1 MRTSPSEKHS
11 EAELCGLRERL
22 TRLAGLDV
30 RTWRLPKHA
39 FGPGALSAL
48 GGFAACTGARRPLLV
63 SDRAVARLGV
73 AERVAEAAGLPRGS
87 VGVFD
92 EVEPELPLSCVRA
105 ALEATRAGAH
115 DLIIGLGGG
124 STLDAA
130 KVCAALAGRP
140 GGVREYIGVGLVPGP
155 GLPSIL
161 IPTTAGSGSE
171 ATPNAL
177 IMDDERGEKVA
188 MISPHLVPTYAI
200 LDPGLTV
207 TLPPAVT
214 AQSGMDVLAHAI
226 ESYTSRRADVYTEMY
241 SRHAALLAARS
252 LRTAVSQ
259 GDDLGARAGMM
270 LGSFLA
276 GAAIGQ
282 AGTAATHALAYP
294 LGARYHAPHGL
305 AIALLLPSVM
315 AANRTAV
322 EAKYAEIALLL
333 EGGSPEGCLR
343 EGHQRLDGRAAA
355 PAVRRLCDDI
365 GIPMGL
371 ARHGVD
377 PAVIPEMA
385 AEAHAIRRLMDNNP
399 QELSVAQVAAVF
411 ADAM

>member
-1 MRTSPSEKHS
+1 M
-11 EAELCGLRERL
+11 AE
-22 TRLAGLDV
+22 LDV
-30 RTWRLPKHA
+30 RTWRLPEHV

-48 GGFAACTGARRPLLV
+48 KGYVASTGARRPLLV
-63 SDRAVARLGV
+63 SDRAVARLGMAESVV
-73 AERVAEAAGLPRGS
+73 AAAGLPQGS
-87 VGVFD
+87 VSVFD
-92 EVEPELPLSCVRA
+92 DVEPELPLSCVRA
-105 ALEATRAGAH
+105 ALEVAREGRH
-115 DLIIGLGGG
+115 DLVIGLGGG

-130 KVCAALAGRP
+130 KVCAALAGQP
-140 GGVREYIGVGLVPGP
+140 GDVRDYIGIGKVPGP

-177 IMDDERGEKVA
+177 IMDYERGEKVA
-188 MISPHLVPTYAI
+188 MVSPHLIPTHAI
-200 LDPGLTV
+200 LDPHLTE

-226 ESYTSRRADVYTEMY
+226 ESYTSRRADMYTEMY
-241 SRHAALLAARS
+241 SRHAALLAGRS
-252 LRTAVSQ
+252 LRAAVHQ
-259 GDDLGARAGMM
+259 GHDLDARAGMM

-282 AGTAATHALAYP
+282 AGTSATHALAYP
-294 LGARYHAPHGL
+294 LGARYHVPHGL

-315 AANRTAV
+315 AANLPAV
-322 EAKYAEIALLL
+322 EVKYAEIALLL
-333 EGGSPEGCLR
+333 EGGLPE
-343 EGHQRLDGRAAA
+343 DGRAAA
-355 PAVRRLCDDI
+355 PAVRRLCDEI

-399 QELSVAQVAAVF
+399 RELSVDEVAAVF

>member
-1 MRTSPSEKHS
+1 MNGFE
-11 EAELCGLRERL
+11 
-22 TRLAGLDV
+22 V
-30 RTWRLPKHA
+30 RAWRLPEHVV
-39 FGPGALSAL
+39 GPGALLAL
-48 GGFAACTGARRPLLV
+48 KGYVASTGARRPLLV
-63 SDRAVARLGV
+63 SDRAVARLGT
-73 AERVAEAAGLPRGS
+73 AEKVISATGLPAGS
-87 VGVFD
+87 VGIFD
-92 EVEPELPLSCVRA
+92 DVEPELPLSCVRA
-105 ALEATRAGAH
+105 ALGVAREGRH
-115 DLIIGLGGG
+115 DLVIGLGGG

-140 GGVREYIGVGLVPGP
+140 GDVRDYIGVGLIPGP
-155 GLPSIL
+155 GLPIIL

-188 MISPHLVPTYAI
+188 LVSPYLIPTHAI
-200 LDPGLTV
+200 LDPRLTV

-226 ESYTSRRADVYTEMY
+226 ESYTSRRADRYTEMY
-241 SRHAALLAARS
+241 SRHAALLAGQS
-252 LRTAVSQ
+252 LRDAVRK
-259 GDDLGARAGMM
+259 GDNLDARAGML

-282 AGTAATHALAYP
+282 AGTSATHALAYP
-294 LGARYHAPHGL
+294 LGARYHVPHGL

-315 AANRTAV
+315 AANLPAV
-322 EAKYAEIALLL
+322 EAKYAEIAGLLQ
-333 EGGSPEGCLR
+333 GGPPG
-343 EGHQRLDGRAAA
+343 DGPRQDGSAAA
-355 PAVRRLCDDI
+355 PAVRRLCDEI

-399 QELSVAQVAAVF
+399 LELSVDQVAAVF
-411 ADAM
+411 NDAM

>member
-1 MRTSPSEKHS
+1 M
-11 EAELCGLRERL
+11 
-22 TRLAGLDV
+22 AGLDV
-30 RTWRLPKHA
+30 RTWRLPEHV

-48 GGFAACTGARRPLLV
+48 KGYVASTGARRPLLV
-63 SDRAVARLGV
+63 SDKAVARLGMAQSV
-73 AERVAEAAGLPRGS
+73 AAAAGLPQGAVS
-87 VGVFD
+87 VFD
-92 EVEPELPLSCVRA
+92 DVEPELPLSCVRA
-105 ALEATRAGAH
+105 ALGVAREGRH

-140 GGVREYIGVGLVPGP
+140 GDVRDYIGVGQVPGP
-155 GLPSIL
+155 GLPSVL

-188 MISPHLVPTYAI
+188 MVSPHLIPTYAI
-200 LDPGLTV
+200 LDPHITV

-226 ESYTSRRADVYTEMY
+226 ESYTSRRADMYTEMY
-241 SRHAALLAARS
+241 SRQAALLAGRS
-252 LRTAVSQ
+252 LRAAVHH
-259 GDDLGARAGMM
+259 GHDLDARSGML

-282 AGTAATHALAYP
+282 AGTSATHALAYP
-294 LGARYHAPHGL
+294 LGARYHVPHGL

-315 AANRTAV
+315 AASLPAV
-322 EAKYAEIALLL
+322 ETKYAEIALLL
-333 EGGSPEGCLR
+333 QGGAPEGGTHP
-343 EGHQRLDGRAAA
+343 DGRTA
-355 PAVRRLCDDI
+355 PAVVRRLCDEI

-371 ARHGVD
+371 ARLGVD
-377 PAVIPEMA
+377 PAAIPEMA
-385 AEAHAIRRLMDNNP
+385 VEAHAIRRLMDNNP
-399 QELSVAQVAAVF
+399 RDLSVDQVAAAF

>member
-1 MRTSPSEKHS
+1 M
-11 EAELCGLRERL
+11 
-22 TRLAGLDV
+22 AGLGV
-30 RTWRLPKHA
+30 RTWRLPAHA

-48 GGFAACTGARRPLLV
+48 EGYVASTGARRPLLV
-63 SDRAVARLGV
+63 SDRAVARLGLAESVV
-73 AERVAEAAGLPRGS
+73 AAAGLPQGS

-92 EVEPELPLSCVRA
+92 DVDPELPLSCVRA
-105 ALEATRAGAH
+105 ALEATRAGGH

-130 KVCAALAGRP
+130 KVCAALSGRP
-140 GGVREYIGVGLVPGP
+140 GDVRDYIGVGKVPGP

-177 IMDDERGEKVA
+177 IMDYERGEKVA
-188 MISPHLVPTYAI
+188 MVSPHLIPTYAI
-200 LDPGLTV
+200 LDPGLTK

-226 ESYTSRRADVYTEMY
+226 ESYTSRRADMYTEMY
-241 SRHAALLAARS
+241 SRHAALLAGRN
-252 LRTAVSQ
+252 LRDAVHRG
-259 GDDLGARAGMM
+259 GDLDARAGML

-282 AGTAATHALAYP
+282 AGTSATHALAYP
-294 LGARYHAPHGL
+294 LGARYHVPHGL

-333 EGGSPEGCLR
+333 EDGSPEGGLR

-355 PAVRRLCDDI
+355 PAVRRLCDEI

-377 PAVIPEMA
+377 PAAIPEMA

-399 QELSVAQVAAVF
+399 RELSVEQVAAIF